1 MPIFEYKAKK
11 KNAETVLGEIFAETK
26 EDAIEKVHQLDLV
39 PIFLKEKG
47 SSGGSSSSLEVVS
60 NRRLSRKKIYFFT
73 RQMTSLLKGG
83 VPILKALEIIASQAK
98 DPQYHNVVQFI
109 YRGIRDGR
117 PFSDC
122 LAEHPKIFSSF
133 YISMVKAGEE
143 SGRLKEIL
151 MDIANYLRAQEEMTG
166 KIRMAMTYP
175 LFMLVLG
182 IGTVFFILTSVMPPL
197 AALFVNLGQT
207 LPLPTIIVMQISAFC
222 VKWWGMM
229 LVALFLLGLTIRQW
243 QQTPGGR
250 MAISQLK
257 LSLPGLNDFWLK
269 VELARFCRSLQLL
282 LKSGISIVRALQL
295 SVPVIDNQLIQKQL
309 GKCQEDLVAGRS
321 LSQSLQQAKL
331 IPPMVAQLIMVG
343 EEAGSLSE
351 TLEDIGESY
360 EQETNEI
367 IKLMT
372 TLLEPLM
379 ILIVGAMVGFIVMAM
394 LLPIFQLD
402 VFAR

>member
-11 KNAETVLGEIFAETK
+11 KNAETVAGEIFAETK
-26 EDAIEKVHQLDLV
+26 EEAIERVHQMELT
-39 PIFLKEKG
+39 PIFLNEKG
-47 SSGGSSSSLEVVS
+47 SSHSNPHPTSVVL
-60 NRRLSRKKIYFFT
+60 NRGLSRRKVYFFT
-73 RQMTSLLKGG
+73 RQLTSLLKGG
-83 VPILKALEIIASQAK
+83 VPILRSLEIIASQARESH
-98 DPQYHNVVQFI
+98 YHNVVQAI

-122 LAEHPKIFSSF
+122 LAEYPKIFSSF
-133 YISMVKAGEE
+133 YVSMIKAGEE

-151 MDIANYLRAQEEMTG
+151 MDIANYLHAQEEMTG
-166 KIRMAMTYP
+166 KVRMAMTYP

-197 AALFVNLGQT
+197 TALFVNLGQT
-207 LPLPTIIVMQISAFC
+207 LPTPTIIVMEVSKFC
-222 VKWWGMM
+222 VQWWGMM
-229 LVALFLLGLTIRQW
+229 LVGLFLVWLGIQQW
-243 QQTPGGR
+243 KQTAAGR
-250 MAISQLK
+250 MAISQMK
-257 LSLPGLNDFWLK
+257 LSLPVLNDFWLK

-295 SVPVIDNQLIQKQL
+295 SIPVIDNQLIQKQL
-309 GKCQEDLVAGRS
+309 SKCQEDLVAGRA
-321 LSQSLQQAKL
+321 LSQSLEQAKL

-360 EQETNEI
+360 EQETNEF
-367 IKLMT
+367 IKMMT